1 MMDNEDVSSKNWKIK
16 WGGICIIRLSDIFDI
31 FIVEEVIF
39 ENGE

>member
-1 MMDNEDVSSKNWKIK
+1 MVDSEDVSNKNWKIK
-16 WGGICIIRLSDIFDI
+16 WGGIIRLSDIFDI

>member
-1 MMDNEDVSSKNWKIK
+1 MVDSEDVSSKNWKIK
-16 WGGICIIRLSDIFDI
+16 LGSIIRLSDIFDI

>member
-16 WGGICIIRLSDIFDI
+16 WGGIIRLSDIFDI